1 MMQPMMI
8 GADQHQVVQLG
19 KAAVFPMPDVVG
31 MQTTSGATT
40 GNRARAVAV
49 LQGTAQ
55 PTADQPRRPPGA
67 DDLPVPFKPHL
78 TGGITHQISALSL

>member
-1 MMQPMMI
+1 MMQPVMI

-55 PTADQPRRPPGA
+55 PTGDQPRRPPGA
-67 DDLPVPFKPHL
+67 DDLPVTFKPHL
-78 TGGITHQISALSL
+78 TGGITHQISALGL